1 MRLRALRNTATA
13 YVFAGAGM
21 REQDN
26 GGYDYQ
32 RYRQLLAEAVDEQKR
47 LALIELLIREKARD
61 RLAAQR
67 ASDQVAMTAMTI
79 AKVLATSPVLPDR
92 SSPPS
97 DPNPSPLQ
105 LLMRDVRQQ
114 GSAEPD
120 KRVANF

>member
-1 MRLRALRNTATA
+1 MRLRTLRNTATA

>member
-1 MRLRALRNTATA
+1 
-13 YVFAGAGM
+13 M